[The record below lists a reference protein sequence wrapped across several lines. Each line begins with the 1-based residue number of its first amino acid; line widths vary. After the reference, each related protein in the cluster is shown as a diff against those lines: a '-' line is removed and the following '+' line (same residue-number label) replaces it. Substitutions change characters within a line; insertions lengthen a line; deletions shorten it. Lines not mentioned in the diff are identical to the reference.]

1 MGGAKR
7 KDIMSTEITDKQ
19 ASYIHA
25 LFAELGSPLS
35 ANYIDSH
42 TGKSLGLTQR
52 ERRFG
57 FTRSE
62 ASSLISTLKKKVDRS
77 ESL

>member
-1 MGGAKR
+1 
-7 KDIMSTEITDKQ
+7 MSTGLTEKQ

-25 LFAELGSPLS
+25 LFAELGCPLS